1 MNCKVR
7 WGETWQ
13 RSPVYIRVEWG
24 LKVKNK
30 KKGLYGHGRQKY
42 VIVIETF
49 NSAMYTSW
57 GITQWIRPNACQANG
72 HFINDSC
79 KASRPANR
87 EWKRA
92 GMHVR
97 TIYLQSTYT
106 CGIQGFKHYMEIIAF
121 KGKTGVFFIFINR
134 TAAPEYRCQLENLT
148 NYKLQSLKFTD
159 RLIRARKS

>member
-1 MNCKVR
+1 
-7 WGETWQ
+7 
-13 RSPVYIRVEWG
+13 
-24 LKVKNK
+24 
-30 KKGLYGHGRQKY
+30 
-42 VIVIETF
+42 
-49 NSAMYTSW
+49 MYTSW
-57 GITQWIRPNACQANG
+57 GIMPWIRPNACQANG

-159 RLIRARKS
+159 RLIRARKILITITDCLTFYAFACDRIWSYITLFLSGFMKFFIT